1 MEWHLIEVE
10 EEKWTECLVR
20 RVGLVD
26 TVWLVDKVAWM
37 DMVVADMVRWVEGSC
52 VVEVVETVETS
63 NWTVG
68 LVVVVT
74 TSYQSW
80 KVPTSFRTN
89 WAVAEFVACSGSAEL
104 RRS

>member
-1 MEWHLIEVE
+1 M
-10 EEKWTECLVR
+10 
-20 RVGLVD
+20 
-26 TVWLVDKVAWM
+26 
-37 DMVVADMVRWVEGSC
+37 
-52 VVEVVETVETS
+52 EVVETVETS

-89 WAVAEFVACSGSAEL
+89 WAVAEVVACSGSAEL

>member
-1 MEWHLIEVE
+1 M
-10 EEKWTECLVR
+10 
-20 RVGLVD
+20 VD

-37 DMVVADMVRWVEGSC
+37 DMVVADVVKWVEGSC

-74 TSYQSW
+74 TSYQSC
-80 KVPTSFRTN
+80 KVPTSFLTH
-89 WAVAEFVACSGSAEL
+89 WFVSEVVTCSGNAEL
-104 RRS
+104 KRS